1 MAITTDPPRGGQA
14 LDTASFR
21 QLEDGAINQVLLSGV
36 QNVTARDIA
45 TRRIRAIQVQARAV
59 DAGELELY
67 ELNAE
72 HKLAKHNHEPFALSG
87 TRDCYACRLELRLDQ
102 LGRDVALRW
111 RVLNGEK
118 AS

>member
-1 MAITTDPPRGGQA
+1 MTSTVDPPRGGQA
-14 LDTASFR
+14 LDTESYR
-21 QLEDGAINQVLLSGV
+21 QLEDSAISQVLLVNV

-72 HKLAKHNHEPFALSG
+72 LKLAKHSHAPFALSG

>member
-14 LDTASFR
+14 LDTESYR
-21 QLEDGAINQVLLSGV
+21 QLEDGAISQVLLVNV
-36 QNVTARDIA
+36 QNVSARDIA

-67 ELNAE
+67 ELTAE
-72 HKLAKHNHEPFALSG
+72 HKLAKHTHELFALTG

-102 LGRDVALRW
+102 LGRDVARRW
-111 RVLNGEK
+111 RVLRGEK